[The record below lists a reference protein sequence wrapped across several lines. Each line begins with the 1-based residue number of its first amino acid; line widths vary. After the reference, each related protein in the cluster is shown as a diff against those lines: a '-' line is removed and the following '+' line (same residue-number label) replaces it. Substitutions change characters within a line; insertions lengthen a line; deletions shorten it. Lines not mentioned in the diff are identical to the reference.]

1 MKDIERVGLF
11 LQRVADVDEKNFS
24 LSAPYWQYK
33 TFNKGEF
40 YNNYRQ
46 VCKYLG
52 FTLDGMFRTYYVDAA
67 SGHEKNIFFFSKNS
81 IVVAFKSFLSQT
93 PCNYF
98 TQAMTDA
105 AVLMIHIDD
114 LTTLYK
120 QSHQWEHFGRVMA
133 EIAYN
138 SAMDRTE
145 GFLFKTPEERYKEL
159 MKSQPDLC
167 EQVPL
172 YHLSSYLG
180 IQGPSLSR
188 IRKRIAEKK

>member
-1 MKDIERVGLF
+1 MKDIERVSTF
-11 LQRVADVDEKNFS
+11 LHHVGGIDEKAFK
-24 LSAPYWQYK
+24 LSAPHWQSK
-33 TFNKGEF
+33 TFKKGEF
-40 YNNYRQ
+40 YNEYHS

-52 FTLDGMFRTYYVDAA
+52 FVLDGLFRTYYVDSV
-67 SGHEKNIFFFSKNS
+67 SGDEKNIFFFPKDNV
-81 IVVAFKSFLSQT
+81 VVAFKSFLSQT
-93 PCNYF
+93 PCNYY

-105 AVLMIHIDD
+105 NVLMIHIDE
-114 LTTLYK
+114 LTNLYK
-120 QSHQWEHFGRVMA
+120 QSHQWEHFGRVIA

-145 GFLFKTPEERYKEL
+145 GFLFKTPEERYKE
-159 MKSQPDLC
+159 MVKTQPEIC

-188 IRKRIAEKK
+188 IRKRISQK